1 MIHRPT
7 PPRAA
12 LLACLALLLPFA
24 LAIAAESPA
33 PRAEVPLGA
42 WLVLGPVEVPLPAF
56 HAGEAKEVGA
66 ADLLKRTTLDRE
78 ELRPAAG
85 GRVVWPGREQPL
97 AWQERRSEDGRLAFP
112 TGAAGGAPRLVY
124 LAAWIE
130 TDRFVEGKLAIATPH
145 LVRVFL
151 DGEQVAEKTAAAGG
165 AGEKAEPGPV
175 DEAADAEREEHEED
189 TGQGA
194 ESEDRGEEPAAEPAP
209 AGDATED
216 EVTAELALPTG
227 KHLLLL
233 EAVYDPEGPAT
244 WTLAPRLTVEERFR
258 GALPAVT
265 ASTSP
270 RHQLTMA
277 DLLDVESIGGLE
289 MSADGE
295 LVALQLRQPELPVE
309 HREEWVEIRRADD
322 GATVRSLRAG
332 EAVSD
337 FHWGPRGTA
346 YSYLTRDD
354 ETATLWVGDLAGGR
368 LEAVLER
375 VENLRGHAWMPDGTG
390 IVYTVAEKAKPDER
404 GVKRL
409 QGLQDRWDD
418 WRDKTYLYQVSLAD
432 GTRRRLTAGAI
443 STDLHDVAPD
453 GSRLLFS
460 RSDFIPERPF
470 AAAELYELDLASL
483 EPRLVVKVPWFGT
496 ALYAPDGERLL
507 VLASPTSFGEQG
519 PVLPAGLVPNLYDQQ
534 AYLVDRRTGKAEA
547 ISRGFTPTIQDA
559 VWSRADGNV
568 YLRAEVGDRVGIFRW
583 DPRTRRF
590 SEIATGIEVVD
601 GLSLARDAR
610 RLAYYGS
617 GATTPPRAFTQ
628 GLVGRVAPREI
639 AHAGAAVYELVEF
652 GKVEDWDFT
661 SAAGAEIPG
670 RVYYPPDFDPAKR
683 YPLLVFYYG
692 GTSPTDRSFGGRYP
706 KSLWAAQGYV
716 VYVLQPSGAT
726 GFGREFAARHVNDWG
741 KVVAGEIIAGTRAF
755 LAAHPFVDPARVG
768 CFGGSYGGFMTMLV
782 ITETDLFRA
791 AISHAG
797 ISSISSYWGEGWWG
811 YIYSA
816 AATANS
822 YPWNRPDIYVEQSPL
837 FHADRITTPLLLV
850 HGTADP
856 NVPLGESEQMY
867 TALTLLGKEVEYVRF
882 EGEAHWIMR
891 YPLRELWW
899 STILAWFDRE
909 LKGEPEW
916 WQHLYGE
923 DGAAPATGSAAESPL

>member
-7 PPRAA
+7 FQRAV
-12 LLACLALLLPFA
+12 LLASLVLLTSSVSSRA
-24 LAIAAESPA
+24 TAAEPPA
-33 PRAEVPLGA
+33 PRAEVPLDA

-56 HAGEAKEVGA
+56 HADEAKEVGA

-78 ELRPAAG
+78 ELRPARG
-85 GRVVWPGREQPL
+85 GRVAWPGREQPL
-97 AWQERRSEDGRLAFP
+97 AWEERRPEGGRLALAP
-112 TGAAGGAPRLVY
+112 GAAGGAPRVAY
-124 LAAWIE
+124 FAAWIE
-130 TDRFVEGKLAIATPH
+130 ADRFVEGKLAIATPH

-151 DGEQVAEKTAAAGG
+151 DGEQVAEKTEAAGG

-175 DEAADAEREEHEED
+175 DEAADAEREEGRE
-189 TGQGA
+189 GQGT
-194 ESEDRGEEPAAEPAP
+194 EREDSEDEAVAPRPAATGEAS
-209 AGDATED
+209 ED
-216 EVTAELALPTG
+216 EVTADLALTTG
-227 KHLLLL
+227 THLLLF
-233 EAVYDPEGPAT
+233 EAVHDPTGPAA
-244 WTLAPRLTVEERFR
+244 WTLAPRLTVEERF
-258 GALPAVT
+258 GGTVAVG
-265 ASTSP
+265 TSP
-270 RHQLTMA
+270 RHHLTMS

-309 HREEWVEIRRADD
+309 HREEWVEIRRATD

-337 FHWGPRGTA
+337 FRWGPRGTT
-346 YSYLTRDD
+346 YSYVTRDD
-354 ETATLWVGDLAGGR
+354 DAATLWVGDLAGGR

-375 VENLRGHAWMPDGTG
+375 VEHLRGHAWVPDGKS

-443 STDLHDVAPD
+443 STDLHDIAPD

-460 RSDFIPERPF
+460 RSDFVPERPF
-470 AAAELYELDLASL
+470 TASELYELDLGSL
-483 EPRLVVKVPWFGT
+483 APRLVARVPWFGT

-507 VLASPTSFGEQG
+507 VLASPTSFAEQG
-519 PVLPAGLVPNLYDQQ
+519 PELPAGLVPNLYDQQ

-547 ISRGFTPTIQDA
+547 ISREFTPTIQEA
-559 VWSRADGNV
+559 FWSRADGNV
-568 YLRAEVGDRVGIFRW
+568 YLRAESGDRVGIFRW
-583 DPRTRRF
+583 DPRAKRF
-590 SEIATGIEVVD
+590 SEVPTGVEVVD

-610 RLAYYGS
+610 RLAYFGS

-628 GLVGRVAPREI
+628 SLVGRVAPREI
-639 AHAGAAVYELVEF
+639 ARPGAAVHELVDF
-652 GKVEDWDFT
+652 GRVEDWDFT
-661 SAAGAEIPG
+661 SAAGVKVPG
-670 RVYYPPDFDPAKR
+670 RVYYPPGFDPAER

-741 KVVAGEIIAGTRAF
+741 KVVAGEIVAGTRAF
-755 LAAHPFVDPARVG
+755 LAAHPFVDPGRVG

-811 YIYSA
+811 YLYSA
-816 AATANS
+816 GATADS

-837 FHADRITTPLLLV
+837 FRADRITTPLLLV

-856 NVPLGESEQMY
+856 NVPPGESEQMY

-891 YPLRELWW
+891 YPLRKLWW

-916 WQHLYGE
+916 WEHLYGK
-923 DGAAPATGSAAESPL
+923 DANRSGGIQSSM